1 MMKDQVGPKLGNVMV
16 STTQNRGHAPEFW
29 AEQATKKICGISE
42 NADPHIRKQA
52 LAFRDRIY
60 SVVLAEIRSA
70 IRSDRVTLSNQLRN
84 RGIKDLAQIIKEL

>member
-1 MMKDQVGPKLGNVMV
+1 
-16 STTQNRGHAPEFW
+16 
-29 AEQATKKICGISE
+29 
-42 NADPHIRKQA
+42 

-70 IRSDRVTLSNQLRN
+70 IRSDRVTLSNQLRQ